1 MYGKRKLSCDRSKVS
16 QYVKCDITIP
26 NKNFAER
33 FSHVLAKEQ
42 LSLEIEGIPEAT
54 AQMVLDKLLNLMQSN
69 PGYNLRTGGRRFCK
83 PTESQRTDEQQHH
96 NYWVFSR
103 LEIKK
108 CHRRQ
113 RRNLRT
119 RSQWNRY

>member
-1 MYGKRKLSCDRSKVS
+1 MYGKRKLNCDRSKVS
-16 QYVKCDITIP
+16 QYAKCDIIIP

-42 LSLEIEGIPEAT
+42 LSLEIEGVPEAT

-83 PTESQRTDEQQHH
+83 PTKEQRTD
-96 NYWVFSR
+96 
-103 LEIKK
+103 K
-108 CHRRQ
+108 
-113 RRNLRT
+113 
-119 RSQWNRY
+119 